1 LQLDEYSERDAF
13 NTWLLNNILEC
24 KLEPSVELKSKHEA
38 MAFLENSNNVTIPQ
52 MMAALVHLSNQ
63 DLSKI
68 QATLDGELVGP

>member
-1 LQLDEYSERDAF
+1 LLDVYTKESEVDHEALSLQLNLQLDEYSERDAF

-52 MMAALVHLSNQ
+52 MMAALV
-63 DLSKI
+63 
-68 QATLDGELVGP
+68 